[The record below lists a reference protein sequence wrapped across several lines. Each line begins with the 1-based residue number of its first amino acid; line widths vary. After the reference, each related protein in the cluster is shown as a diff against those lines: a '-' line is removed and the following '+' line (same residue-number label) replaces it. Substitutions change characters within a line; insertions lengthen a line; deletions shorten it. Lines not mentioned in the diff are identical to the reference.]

1 MICDIFIDDHFS
13 NWCQRHA
20 SQFQMLPGK
29 GNTDDRNRKE
39 AGKENIY
46 FIYGQRV
53 IENASKAGYCRLR
66 HLEGAIMKRPS
77 TLLVASLVVVSA
89 PLASPQIHPALP
101 GGTESARLTTP
112 RIPPLAESQW
122 TDQHR
127 GLVGEYAPD
136 GRVGNGLATLL
147 HVPELVEAILPF
159 VRFLS
164 QESSLEPRHRALLV
178 LRTAWVTQNQ
188 YVWSQFA
195 PRGREAGLR
204 DDELR
209 RIAGGPGADGWN
221 EFEATLLRL
230 ADELYRNS
238 SVTDATWT
246 TLGIRYNLRQMVDA
260 IMNVNEFIL
269 LSMMFNALGV
279 QPDAWSP
286 DRLPTDVTY
295 RISVPDPEPRLRHPR
310 IAPLEGD
317 GLRVSRTFRRHPR
330 LADARAGQSG
340 FVNRISPLTPHNR
353 ELLIL
358 RIGWNCQAVYEWAKH
373 VGSVGRARDHGLDPR
388 NVALG
393 QDAPGWEPFHVT
405 LLNVAEPVAVFPAPQ
420 LYRDAMVSDE
430 TWAAL
435 TAEYDTRETMSVLMT
450 VSNYRLVSMSLNAF
464 GVQPLDTDE
473 RFPVLP

>member
-1 MICDIFIDDHFS
+1 
-13 NWCQRHA
+13 
-20 SQFQMLPGK
+20 
-29 GNTDDRNRKE
+29 
-39 AGKENIY
+39 
-46 FIYGQRV
+46 
-53 IENASKAGYCRLR
+53 
-66 HLEGAIMKRPS
+66 MKRPS
-77 TLLVASLVVVSA
+77 TLLVASLLVLSA
-89 PLASPQIHPALP
+89 PLASSQARPALP
-101 GGTESARLTTP
+101 GGTESVRLTTP

-127 GLVGEYAPD
+127 GLVGEYAPG

-246 TLGIRYNLRQMVDA
+246 TLGIRYNLRQMVEA

-279 QPDAWSP
+279 QPDAWSS

-388 NVALG
+388 NVAFG

-405 LLNVAEPVAVFPAPQ
+405 LLNVADE